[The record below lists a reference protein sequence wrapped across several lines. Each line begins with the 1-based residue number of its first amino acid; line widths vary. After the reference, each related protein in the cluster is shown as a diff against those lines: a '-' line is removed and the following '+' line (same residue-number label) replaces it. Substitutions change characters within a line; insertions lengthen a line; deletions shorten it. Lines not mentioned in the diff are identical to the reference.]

1 MLVTR
6 RRVLGMMA
14 ALATPAVAETR
25 RAEWAQPV
33 AVEGAPNLYRITPLL
48 YRAAQPTAQGF
59 RGLAD
64 LRVKTV
70 ISMRQMVDDTA
81 LAAGTGL
88 VLHRVPMKSRF
99 VGEDDGARIVAVL
112 RLIEGGMAA
121 GPVLFH
127 CHHGA
132 DRTGAVC
139 AVYRMVY
146 QGWTHAAALDELLH
160 GGYGFHT
167 VWQNIPRYVAGVDV
181 AQGCG
186 GRWRTRRVGANP
198 PCASGGLAPT

>member
-1 MLVTR
+1 MMRVTR
-6 RRVLGMMA
+6 RSVLAMMA
-14 ALATPAVAETR
+14 TLATPAVAGTR
-25 RAEWAQPV
+25 PAEWAQPV
-33 AVEGAPNLYRITPLL
+33 AVDGAPNLYRITPLL
-48 YRAAQPTAQGF
+48 YRAAQPTAAGF
-59 RGLAD
+59 RALTD
-64 LRVKTV
+64 LGVKTV
-70 ISMRQMVDDTA
+70 ISMRQTVDDA
-81 LAAGTGL
+81 PLAAGTGL

-112 RLIEGGMAA
+112 RLIEGSMAA

-146 QGWTHAAALDELLH
+146 QGWTHQAALDELLS

-167 VWQNIPRYVAGVDV
+167 LWRNIPRYVAGLDV
-181 AQGCG
+181 EGVRAAVEG
-186 GRWRTRRVGANP
+186 
-198 PCASGGLAPT
+198 